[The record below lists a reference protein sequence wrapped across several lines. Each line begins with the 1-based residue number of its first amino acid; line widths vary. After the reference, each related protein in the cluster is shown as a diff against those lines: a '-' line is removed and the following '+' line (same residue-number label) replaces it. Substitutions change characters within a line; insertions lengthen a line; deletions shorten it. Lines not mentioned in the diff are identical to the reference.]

1 MKYYIISGEASGD
14 LHASNLIRNLKQ
26 HDDEMDVR
34 AWGGDLMKAQGV
46 HIVKHYK
53 ELSFMGF
60 WEVFKNFKTILRNL
74 NFCKKDILDFHPDA
88 LILLDYP
95 GFNMRIA
102 KFAKPH
108 QIPVYYYISPQVWA
122 WKKNRV
128 YDIKKY
134 VRELYT
140 ILPFEKDFYAKYNC
154 DVTYLGHPLLD
165 AISTWKK
172 EQESDH
178 LVWKKSGR
186 PLVAILPGSRS
197 QELQK
202 MLPKM
207 MAVKKQFPQCDFV
220 IAGVASLGRDF
231 YQSYIKDSNIEVVFN
246 QTYTL
251 YNEADAA
258 LVSSG
263 TATLETA
270 LFNVP
275 QVVCYQTS
283 WLSYKIAKLLVD
295 VKYISLVN
303 LIADKEVVKELIQK
317 DLTVSNM
324 VSELSSILSVEG
336 SAKMKQSY
344 KDLTVLLGGV
354 GASERISR
362 AIVSDLI
369 SIVKSL

>member
-14 LHASNLIRNLKQ
+14 LHASNLIKHLKQ
-26 HDDEMDVR
+26 HDDEIDIR
-34 AWGGDLMKAQGV
+34 AWGGDLMKAQGAQ
-46 HIVKHYK
+46 IVKHYK

-60 WEVFKNFKTILRNL
+60 WEVFKNLKTILRNL
-74 NFCKKDILDFHPDA
+74 NFCKKDILDFHPNA
-88 LILLDYP
+88 LILVDYP

-102 KFAKPH
+102 KFAKSH

-172 EQESDH
+172 DQDSDH

-186 PLVAILPGSRS
+186 PLVALLPGSRS

-207 MAVKKQFPQCDFV
+207 MAVK
-220 IAGVASLGRDF
+220 
-231 YQSYIKDSNIEVVFN
+231 
-246 QTYTL
+246 
-251 YNEADAA
+251 
-258 LVSSG
+258 
-263 TATLETA
+263 
-270 LFNVP
+270 
-275 QVVCYQTS
+275 
-283 WLSYKIAKLLVD
+283 
-295 VKYISLVN
+295 
-303 LIADKEVVKELIQK
+303 
-317 DLTVSNM
+317 TVS
-324 VSELSSILSVEG
+324 
-336 SAKMKQSY
+336 Y
-344 KDLTVLLGGV
+344 THLTLPTNREV
-354 GASERISR
+354 
-362 AIVSDLI
+362 
-369 SIVKSL
+369 

>member
-14 LHASNLIRNLKQ
+14 LHASNLILHLKQ
-26 HDDEMDVR
+26 HDDKTDVR
-34 AWGGDLMKAQGV
+34 AWGGDLMKAQGA
-46 HIVKHYK
+46 HLVKHYK

-60 WEVFKNFKTILRNL
+60 WEVFKNLKTIFQNL
-74 NFCKKDILDFHPDA
+74 NFCKKDILNFRPDA
-88 LILLDYP
+88 LILVDYP

-102 KFAKPH
+102 KFAKSY

-172 EQESDH
+172 EHESDD
-178 LVWKKSGR
+178 LIWKKSGR
-186 PLVAILPGSRS
+186 PLVALLPGSRF
-197 QELQK
+197 QELKK

-207 MAVKKQFPQCDFV
+207 IAVNKQFPQCDFV
-220 IAGVASLGRDF
+220 IAGVDSLGRDF
-231 YQSYIKDSNIEVVFN
+231 YQNYIKDSNIQVIFN
-246 QTYTL
+246 QTYAL
-251 YNEADAA
+251 LNEADVA

-303 LIADKEVVKELIQK
+303 LIANQQVVKELIQK
-317 DLTVSNM
+317 DLTVTNM
-324 VSELSSILSVEG
+324 ISELSIILSKEG
-336 SAKMKQSY
+336 SAIIKQSY
-344 KDLTVLLGGV
+344 KDLTVLLGGI
-354 GASERISR
+354 GASERISG
-362 AIVSDLI
+362 AIFSDLNQ
-369 SIVKSL
+369 

>member
-14 LHASNLIRNLKQ
+14 LHASNLIRYLNQ
-26 HDDEMDVR
+26 HDEEMDVR
-34 AWGGDLMKAQGV
+34 AFGGDLMKAQGV

-60 WEVFKNFKTILRNL
+60 WEVFKNLKTILRNL
-74 NFCKKDILDFHPDA
+74 NFCKQDILNFQPDA
-88 LILLDYP
+88 LILVDYP

-102 KFAKPH
+102 KFAKSH
-108 QIPVYYYISPQVWA
+108 QLPVYYYISPQVWA

-140 ILPFEKDFYAKYNC
+140 ILPFEKDFYEKYNC

-197 QELQK
+197 QELHK

-207 MAVKKQFPQCDFV
+207 MAVKNQFPQCDFV

-246 QTYTL
+246 QTYAL

-258 LVSSG
+258 LVNSG

-324 VSELSSILSVEG
+324 VSELSYILSDEG

-354 GASERISR
+354 GASERISN
-362 AIVSDLI
+362 AIVSDLK

>member
-14 LHASNLIRNLKQ
+14 LHASNLIRYLNQ
-26 HDDEMDVR
+26 HDEEMDVR
-34 AWGGDLMKAQGV
+34 AFGGDLMKAQGV

-60 WEVFKNFKTILRNL
+60 WEVFKNLKTILRNL
-74 NFCKKDILDFHPDA
+74 NFCKQDILNFHPDA
-88 LILLDYP
+88 LILVDYP

-102 KFAKPH
+102 KFAKSH

-140 ILPFEKDFYAKYNC
+140 ILPFEKDFYEKYNC
-154 DVTYLGHPLLD
+154 DVTYLGNPLLD

-197 QELQK
+197 QELHK

-207 MAVKKQFPQCDFV
+207 IAVKNQFPQCDFV
-220 IAGVASLGRDF
+220 I
-231 YQSYIKDSNIEVVFN
+231 EVVFN
-246 QTYTL
+246 QTYAL

-258 LVSSG
+258 LVNSG

-324 VSELSSILSVEG
+324 VSELSSILSEEG
-336 SAKMKQSY
+336 SAKIKQSY

-354 GASERISR
+354 GASERISN
-362 AIVSDLI
+362 AIVSDLK

>member
-14 LHASNLIRNLKQ
+14 LHASNLIRHLNQ
-26 HDDEMDVR
+26 YDDEMDVC
-34 AWGGDLMKAQGV
+34 AWGGDLMKAQGA

-53 ELSFMGF
+53 ELAFMGF
-60 WEVFKNFKTILRNL
+60 WEVFKNLKTILRNL
-74 NFCKKDILDFHPDA
+74 NFCKKDILDFHPNA
-88 LILLDYP
+88 LILVDYP

-102 KFAKPH
+102 KFAKSH

-128 YDIKKY
+128 FAIKKY

-154 DVTYLGHPLLD
+154 EVTYLGHPLLD

-172 EQESDH
+172 EQDSDH

-186 PLVAILPGSRS
+186 PLVALLPGSRS

-207 MAVKKQFPQCDFV
+207 MDVKKHFPQCDFV
-220 IAGVASLGRDF
+220 IAGVRSLGRDV
-231 YQSYIKDSNIEVVFN
+231 YQSYIQDSDIEVVFN
-246 QTYTL
+246 QTYAL

-270 LFNVP
+270 LFKVP

-303 LIADKEVVKELIQK
+303 LIANKEVVKELIQK

-324 VSELSSILSVEG
+324 VSELSSILSEEG
-336 SAKMKQSY
+336 SAKMKKSY
-344 KDLTVLLGGV
+344 KDLTVLLEGV
-354 GASERISR
+354 GASERISS
-362 AIVSDLI
+362 AIISDL
-369 SIVKSL
+369 KSNVNSL